1 MMISILLPFIIA
13 LGSGCLG
20 ALLGMGGGKFMIPLL
35 VLFLDIPLHI
45 AAGASI
51 LSVVATSSAAAA
63 VYTNDEITNMRL
75 GMFLELATTL
85 GAVTGAFLTT
95 RIDEGILKI
104 VLGLSLMY
112 ASVDMLQQARK
123 TGNSWEPKPNDWLA
137 DKLDLDGS
145 YHDAAREED
154 VSYGVDRTPQT
165 FGVSYGAGILSGLLG
180 IGGGGIKVPAM
191 HIVGKVPMKAAVA
204 TSSFMI
210 GVTASA
216 SALVYVR
223 NGFCDAFITAP
234 VVLGTLVGSFIGAN
248 LTRRLKGDLL
258 KKAFIVILG
267 ILGVRMILSGVGF

>member
-1 MMISILLPFIIA
+1 M
-13 LGSGCLG
+13 
-20 ALLGMGGGKFMIPLL
+20 LGMGGGKFMIPLL
-35 VLFLDIPLHI
+35 VFFLDIPLHI

-104 VLGLSLMY
+104 VFGLSLLY
-112 ASVDMLQQARK
+112 ASVDMLQQARS
-123 TGNSWEPKPNDWLA
+123 TGNSWKPKANDWLA
-137 DKLDLDGS
+137 DKLDLDGR
-145 YHDAAREED
+145 YHDAAKDED

-165 FGVSYGAGILSGLLG
+165 FGISYGAGILSGLLG

-191 HIVGKVPMKAAVA
+191 HIVGGIPMKAAVA

-234 VVLGTLVGSFIGAN
+234 VVLGTLIGSFAGAH
-248 LTRRLKGDLL
+248 LTQRLKGDLL

-267 ILGVRMILSGVGF
+267 ILGVRMILSGVGL